1 MNGSPGRGVAFHVN
15 AAQATGGGAS
25 ATMMGAE
32 KAGPP
37 GLSNEQWNTLIA
49 MLNNQQISSNE
60 KLPFNG
66 KPIAESMV
74 IVEYI
79 DETFEGL
86 SILPKDPYDRAL
98 ARFWAK
104 FLDDKV
110 LYRKHREHGILF
122 IILYDNGEE
131 QEKGKEE
138 VWEMLKILDNELKDK
153 KFFVNDKFGF
163 ADIAANFMGL
173 WLGLF
178 QEGSGVVVV
187 TSEKFPNFCAWRDEF
202 FNCSQVK
209 KYLPPRD
216 ELLAFF
222 KAFLSAASSVSKKMN
237 TSSFIL

>member
-1 MNGSPGRGVAFHVN
+1 MAEVKLLGFWYSPFTHRVEWALKIKGVKYEYIEEDRN
-15 AAQATGGGAS
+15 NKSSLLLQ
-25 ATMMGAE
+25 
-32 KAGPP
+32 
-37 GLSNEQWNTLIA
+37 SNPVHKKTPVLIH
-49 MLNNQQISSNE
+49 
-60 KLPFNG
+60 NG

-79 DETFEGL
+79 DETFEGPP
-86 SILPKDPYDRAL
+86 ILPKDPYDRAL

-104 FLDDKV
+104 FLDDKTAAMV
-110 LYRKHREHGILF
+110 NTFLRE
-122 IILYDNGEE
+122 GEE

-163 ADIAANFMGL
+163 ADVAANFMGL

-187 TSEKFPNFCAWRDEF
+187 TSENFPNFCAWRDEYV
-202 FNCSQVK
+202 NCSQVK

-222 KAFLSAASSVSKKMN
+222 KAFLSAASASASASTSAKK
-237 TSSFIL
+237 